1 MGDGREGKG
10 TGDAS
15 GQLRVDLAGDGAGDA
30 AGDVVKVFVFD
41 WEVGSKPRRTPA

>member
-15 GQLRVDLAGDGAGDA
+15 GQLIVDLAGDGAGDG
-30 AGDVVKVFVFD
+30 AGDVAKVFVFD